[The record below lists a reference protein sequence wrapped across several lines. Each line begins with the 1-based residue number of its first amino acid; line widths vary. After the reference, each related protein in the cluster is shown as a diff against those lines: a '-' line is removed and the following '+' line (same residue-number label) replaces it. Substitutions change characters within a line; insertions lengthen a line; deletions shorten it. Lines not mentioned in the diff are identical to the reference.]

1 MGIDRIQSMVELM
14 RRHSLHPTA
23 TARRLYSGNSVTV
36 VGADT
41 VGGDYEHRFLA
52 HRVAALNESAASG
65 HRVQL
70 VNFSIS
76 AEPTPLALSLLR
88 RLDSGVELHARD
100 VNSQRRAQGFL
111 QREVGVA
118 PDVGALLE
126 CARVEQ
132 HAAEYCVLVPN
143 AHLATHFEFS
153 ESDLVDSW
161 SDLATWLGRKMKVF
175 LLPHD
180 LREHPGDLA
189 LVNRI
194 AERVNLDSVRP
205 WVVADAREA
214 KGVISRAVLLISA
227 RMHACVAAL
236 SSAVPTVGISYLG
249 KFEGQFEW
257 FDVPRVVV
265 PFERATD
272 TALIKRLAEQLLN
285 ERNVRGSQLKLG
297 DFGWL

>member
-1 MGIDRIQSMVELM
+1 M
-14 RRHSLHPTA
+14 
-23 TARRLYSGNSVTV
+23 
-36 VGADT
+36 
-41 VGGDYEHRFLA
+41 
-52 HRVAALNESAASG
+52 
-65 HRVQL
+65 
-70 VNFSIS
+70 
-76 AEPTPLALSLLR
+76 
-88 RLDSGVELHARD
+88 
-100 VNSQRRAQGFL
+100 
-111 QREVGVA
+111 
-118 PDVGALLE
+118 
-126 CARVEQ
+126 
-132 HAAEYCVLVPN
+132 
-143 AHLATHFEFS
+143 
-153 ESDLVDSW
+153 
-161 SDLATWLGRKMKVF
+161 
-175 LLPHD
+175 
-180 LREHPGDLA
+180 
-189 LVNRI
+189 
-194 AERVNLDSVRP
+194 NLDSVRP